1 MGSVLNDKLLTK
13 TKMSELVGWS
23 EANGR
28 RWVKNFKEYIPTES
42 SRNRVMYTM
51 ESLRIMTFL
60 KKLNETGLTIP
71 EIKQILNK
79 EGLPKNE
86 KEEQQLIEKHKVARG
101 HKDYNEDIKD
111 TIPSTGEM
119 MIPYLELLRDGSA
132 YSASE
137 ITEKLV
143 NSFKLSEEQRLMK
156 YENNSD
162 IIFLSRVRSVRYSL
176 KKENYIDE
184 VNKLTYQIT
193 NEGLELLNESKGEI
207 KEEIEEL
214 EKVIDPLTIVKE
226 KLDELKNELADN
238 LLKQLRNVHWMKF
251 EDIVVELLTVMGYGD
266 GKVTQRSNDEGLDGV
281 IKEDKLGLDNI
292 YVQAKRYAANNSVGR
307 DVVQSF
313 SGALDGKGARK
324 GVFITTS
331 YFTDGARKYAERL
344 EAKKI
349 ILIDGL
355 ELSKLM
361 IDHNVGVDINHTF
374 VVKAIDYDYF
384 KDE

>member
-1 MGSVLNDKLLTK
+1 M
-13 TKMSELVGWS
+13 
-23 EANGR
+23 
-28 RWVKNFKEYIPTES
+28 
-42 SRNRVMYTM
+42 
-51 ESLRIMTFL
+51 
-60 KKLNETGLTIP
+60 
-71 EIKQILNK
+71 
-79 EGLPKNE
+79 
-86 KEEQQLIEKHKVARG
+86 
-101 HKDYNEDIKD
+101 
-111 TIPSTGEM
+111 
-119 MIPYLELLRDGSA
+119 
-132 YSASE
+132 
-137 ITEKLV
+137 
-143 NSFKLSEEQRLMK
+143 
-156 YENNSD
+156 
-162 IIFLSRVRSVRYSL
+162 RSVRYSL

-193 NEGLELLNESKGEI
+193 NEGLELLKESKGEI

-214 EKVIDPLTIVKE
+214 EKVIDPLTIVKG
-226 KLDELKNELADN
+226 KLDELKNELANN
-238 LLKQLRNVHWMKF
+238 LLKQLQSIHWMKF

-324 GVFITTS
+324 GVFMTTS
-331 YFTDGARKYAERL
+331 SFTENARKYAERL

-349 ILIDGL
+349 ILIDGTKL
-355 ELSKLM
+355 AKLM
-361 IDHNVGVDINHTF
+361 IDHNVGVDVSNTF